1 MEEVKKIN
9 HSADIG
15 TETKKYT
22 LITQN
27 PHEKVIYHTE
37 ANQKP
42 NENSLN
48 ISKKFNTIYKNE
60 ELNEFKD
67 EILSFFKERE
77 TFLLNKIK
85 SYQYHI
91 ESTENKYENLT
102 NNITMN
108 YQEILSSQANL
119 NNRIDKLNSYEPFV
133 LKTNDNLTS
142 HEIRINNLREDFTKF
157 TQKYDKIYLDNL
169 ELPGFIGRCAKYK
182 NCQLF
187 FADVM
192 KELNKFNNY
201 KEKNTIDLKAY
212 KEKLEQN
219 IKTFRTLM
227 DNNNKSQMNHINK
240 LNEESKKEC
249 KNMVDVLGER
259 VIELRLENSKH
270 SVELIKK
277 TNEIK
282 EQINKMKEMK
292 AEILNDFYN
301 KIDDQKNMTNNI
313 NKSFNEFKNE
323 YAIIRKKFLELAEFI
338 KDIRFKKNL
347 GADINKREINNIY
360 KNLIKKNKKSS
371 EDKNIKLLK
380 STSEIEN
387 MVFKVNESNSNNKI
401 KINNNHE
408 AYSSNDLI
416 SIIRE
421 NYLNLSGQKRMNFK
435 ENKRNPNSF
444 CVIENDSK
452 NRTIGLKTYDEIE
465 EKQENKISNRK
476 EVKENNE
483 KESKSSNEN
492 YESNSY
498 NTKLKKLESK
508 NKKRNKNNIFN
519 DNVEENKN
527 ILIKRVSINDN
538 IKLDKNTTNSQNKNS
553 IEKSKDE
560 GIQDKIK
567 NVEIKETTEID
578 DKIKINENKNKIL
591 NNRKL
596 NIDKKT
602 KINEKNKKQI
612 VSATTDTLSITDSYS
627 SYYNNNTNG
636 QALSDRNI
644 SNISIPISYNINNVK
659 CNKFIMND
667 ICQDENDNKII
678 KELASE
684 LEQSTSKKL
693 KGFANQMKSSDEN
706 LQKILI
712 QKIEPINLI
721 NNIKNNEISNIDIIN
736 ENKLRSQSHEKRDN
750 NMNKEILV
758 NNENF
763 SEGEYTPKDN
773 INIKLKSL
781 VEGDVESENEI
792 NEHKNNKLLCP
803 EDSKSKDSNN
813 ENPYNIYIKNDP
825 EEINKKLFLFS
836 QKLFDIEE
844 YMKEKFL
851 EIIKQ
856 IDLIKQSNNSKKIN
870 QINQYRTIGF
880 RTDQNI
886 FNTINNDN
894 HSNYNYSLNAK
905 DENIN
910 SLNNHANKSPKFEVN
925 SQFYSSGHMKL
936 MKKYDYFKDNILIDN
951 LNKNNNNNNNNYNIK
966 NDNLSVIKNFIEK
979 TININ
984 NNNLLYKNCSK
995 KKLKGLMKNKNL
1007 NFINMI
1013 SGRIENNENNPS
1025 KLRNN
1030 STNNGKDLKWVDLK
1044 VLINSKMPKNSSCQ
1058 KLNPILSG
1066 ENN

>member
-1 MEEVKKIN
+1 
-9 HSADIG
+9 
-15 TETKKYT
+15 
-22 LITQN
+22 
-27 PHEKVIYHTE
+27 
-37 ANQKP
+37 
-42 NENSLN
+42 
-48 ISKKFNTIYKNE
+48 
-60 ELNEFKD
+60 
-67 EILSFFKERE
+67 
-77 TFLLNKIK
+77 
-85 SYQYHI
+85 
-91 ESTENKYENLT
+91 
-102 NNITMN
+102 
-108 YQEILSSQANL
+108 
-119 NNRIDKLNSYEPFV
+119 
-133 LKTNDNLTS
+133 
-142 HEIRINNLREDFTKF
+142 
-157 TQKYDKIYLDNL
+157 
-169 ELPGFIGRCAKYK
+169 
-182 NCQLF
+182 
-187 FADVM
+187 
-192 KELNKFNNY
+192 
-201 KEKNTIDLKAY
+201 
-212 KEKLEQN
+212 
-219 IKTFRTLM
+219 
-227 DNNNKSQMNHINK
+227 
-240 LNEESKKEC
+240 
-249 KNMVDVLGER
+249 
-259 VIELRLENSKH
+259 
-270 SVELIKK
+270 
-277 TNEIK
+277 
-282 EQINKMKEMK
+282 MK

-323 YAIIRKKFLELAEFI
+323 YAVIRKKFLELAEFI

-347 GADINKREINNIY
+347 GADVNKREINNIY

-371 EDKNIKLLK
+371 EDKNIKLLN

-387 MVFKVNESNSNNKI
+387 MVFKVNESSSNNKI

-452 NRTIGLKTYDEIE
+452 NRTIGLKTYDESE

-527 ILIKRVSINDN
+527 ILIKKVSINDN

-567 NVEIKETTEID
+567 NVEIKETTGID

-602 KINEKNKKQI
+602 KINEKNKKHI

-627 SYYNNNTNG
+627 SFYNNNTNG

-659 CNKFIMND
+659 CNKFVMND

-712 QKIEPINLI
+712 QNIEPINLI
-721 NNIKNNEISNIDIIN
+721 NNIKNNEISNVDIIK
-736 ENKLRSQSHEKRDN
+736 ENKLRSQSHEKKDN
-750 NMNKEILV
+750 NMNKEIII

-781 VEGDVESENEI
+781 VDGDVESENEI
-792 NEHKNNKLLCP
+792 NEHKNNKILSP
-803 EDSKSKDSNN
+803 EESKSKESIYNNECNN
-813 ENPYNIYIKNDP
+813 ENPYNIYIKNNP
-825 EEINKKLFLFS
+825 EEIDKKLFLFS

-894 HSNYNYSLNAK
+894 HSNCNYSLNGK

-951 LNKNNNNNNNNYNIK
+951 LNKNNNNNNNK
-966 NDNLSVIKNFIEK
+966 NDDLSVIKN
-979 TININ
+979 
-984 NNNLLYKNCSK
+984 L
-995 KKLKGLMKNKNL
+995 
-1007 NFINMI
+1007 
-1013 SGRIENNENNPS
+1013 
-1025 KLRNN
+1025 
-1030 STNNGKDLKWVDLK
+1030 
-1044 VLINSKMPKNSSCQ
+1044 
-1058 KLNPILSG
+1058 
-1066 ENN
+1066 